1 VRLIDDLRAEH
12 VVIERV
18 VGSLGGFAERRA
30 RGDGR
35 PEDGDGFLRFFR
47 LYAGAYHHAREEDT
61 LFPALLKHLEL
72 SHRSGPV
79 FSLTDQHRRM
89 EATLG
94 ELAGLLSAD
103 LPTKEDRERL
113 VQLFTRYSHAL
124 LAHIDA
130 ENSVLLP
137 ESEERLRW
145 NGVHELDGRLPTA
158 EELAALAEGER
169 LAGIYPPTND
179 LGPVRG
185 DGCVVCPSFGITCDG
200 LEREWW
206 TDSEWERIRK
216 GLE

>member
-1 VRLIDDLRAEH
+1 MRLIDDLRAEH

-18 VGSLGGFAERRA
+18 LGSLGGFVERRA
-30 RGDGR
+30 RGEGQSADGQ
-35 PEDGDGFLRFFR
+35 GFLRFFR
-47 LYAGAYHHAREEDT
+47 LYAGAWHHGREEDT
-61 LFPALLKHLEL
+61 LFQALLKHLEL

-89 EATLG
+89 ETTLG
-94 ELAGLLSAD
+94 ELAPLLAGD
-103 LPTKEDRERL
+103 LGTKEEGERL
-113 VQLFTRYSHAL
+113 VALFTRYSHAL

-145 NGVHELDGRLPTA
+145 DGVHELEGRAPTR
-158 EELAALAEGER
+158 EELEALAEGER

-206 TDSEWERIRK
+206 TEAEWERLRK

>member
-1 VRLIDDLRAEH
+1 LRLIDDLRAEH

-30 RGDGR
+30 RGEGRAADG
-35 PEDGDGFLRFFR
+35 EGFVRFFR

-79 FSLTDQHRRM
+79 FSLTDQHRKM

-94 ELAGLLSAD
+94 ELAPLLAGSLRTTD
-103 LPTKEDRERL
+103 ERGRL
-113 VQLFTRYSHAL
+113 LELCTRYSHAL

-137 ESEERLRW
+137 ESEERLRR
-145 NGVHELDGRLPTA
+145 NGVHDLAGRPPRKD
-158 EELAALAEGER
+158 ELAALAEGEG
-169 LAGIYPPTND
+169 LAGIYPPTGG

-185 DGCVVCPSFGITCDG
+185 DGCIICPSYGTTCDG

-206 TDSEWERIRK
+206 TDSEWDRLRK